1 MPCGIRQLIAL
12 GCSLDAM
19 YCGESTRGIPGADAI
34 SIEHTAV
41 DVATENGWPWL
52 HSSDAEAQ

>member
-1 MPCGIRQLIAL
+1 MLLSYLIAL
-12 GCSLDAM
+12 GCSLDDE
-19 YCGESTRGIPGADAI
+19 YRGESVRMTLGVDAI
-34 SIEHTAV
+34 GIEHAAM